1 LGKCEQE
8 KETIELSSSSDEEMS
23 FSSVTARPKAASG
36 KENKPASAPK
46 SMTNRTRL
54 QCMNKIFDPNTTPNT
69 KKHCRKLFEGI
80 VANNAVVTAAINDL
94 GELGV
99 LSQDIV
105 ERTKLFLPPTP
116 LNAEE

>member
-1 LGKCEQE
+1 
-8 KETIELSSSSDEEMS
+8 MS
-23 FSSVTARPKAASG
+23 PSSVTARPKAASD
-36 KENKPASAPK
+36 KENKPASSAPK
-46 SMTNRTRL
+46 LMSNRTRL
-54 QCMNKIFDPNTTPNT
+54 QCMNKLFDPTTTPNT

-99 LSQDIV
+99 MSQDIV

-116 LNAEE
+116 QNAKE